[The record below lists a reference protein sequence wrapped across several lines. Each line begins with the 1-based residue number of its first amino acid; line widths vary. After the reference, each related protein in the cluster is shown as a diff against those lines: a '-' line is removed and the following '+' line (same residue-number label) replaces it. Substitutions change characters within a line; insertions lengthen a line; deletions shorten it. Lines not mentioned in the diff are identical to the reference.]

1 MCPSDK
7 RASARCN
14 HLVALHLPFI
24 AHKILTEAAERDY
37 RSGAAYLRLALRDRL
52 LRDGILIDAAMREEA
67 A

>member
-1 MCPSDK
+1 MFQFEK
-7 RASARCN
+7 QANARCDK
-14 HLVALHLPFI
+14 LVALHLPFI
-24 AHKILTEAAERDY
+24 THKVLTEAAERDY

>member
-14 HLVALHLPFI
+14 HLVAPHLPFI

-52 LRDGILIDAAMREEA
+52 RDGILIDAAMREEA